1 MFIRRA
7 TLGCLFTRRAYQ
19 AEYLFIKQ
27 GTCSPIVFIK
37 QTRRVHQAEYLITR
51 RVHQAGLLAGTCEQ
65 APASAPRTHL
75 RRSTVVDL
83 SRTTGSPC
91 RSSPRTPL
99 GSPANQ
105 RGCRKMQRSTQGRRC
120 LLAADDPMDRIP
132 THYSQNY
139 RLAYI
144 HED

>member
-1 MFIRRA
+1 MQ
-7 TLGCLFTRRAYQ
+7 LFTRHAHEAGLLPNSCSSAVQ
-19 AEYLFIKQ
+19 PLGACSLVVLIKQ
-27 GTCSPIVFIK
+27 NTCSSN
-37 QTRRVHQAEYLITR
+37 RYLITR
-51 RVHQAGLLAGTCEQ
+51 RVPQAGLLAGTCEQ
-65 APASAPRTHL
+65 APASAPRTHQ
-75 RRSTVVDL
+75 RRSTAVYL

-99 GSPANQ
+99 GSPASQ
-105 RGCRKMQRSTQGRRC
+105 RDCRKMQRSTQGRRC

-139 RLAYI
+139 RLTYI